1 MAHQLQIRMFGG
13 LSLQSGAHVITDRD
27 NRSRKVW
34 HLLAYLIT
42 RRSRPVPAGELI
54 EILWGNDPELDD
66 PENTLK
72 VTLHRARQMLDKLWP
87 GAGKDLICRSA
98 DGCRWT
104 GTDGMFLD
112 TDVFEKA
119 CRRDDPD
126 EERFLTGAMEALGL
140 YRGEFLAGL
149 SAHTWVI
156 PIATHYHNLY
166 INMLMR
172 TVPLLLE
179 RNRTEDAAALCRAAL
194 PAEPYHEELHRCLM
208 TALLRQNQSRE
219 AVAVY
224 EELSR
229 RLLHDFGITPDAQ
242 TRELYRQASHTVG
255 DRTMPIDTVLDH
267 LLEPD
272 PAAGA
277 LLCSFEAF
285 RVLCHAEAR
294 AMVRSGQ
301 ATHVA
306 LLSVTGAGDRHLTRR
321 SQETAMENLGQQ
333 IRLSLR
339 RGDAFC
345 KCSASQYVIM
355 LPQANFENSCVVCRR
370 IIGAFTRRYPH
381 SPIRIHYMV
390 RPLSTHN
397 LESPK
402 EEII

>member
-1 MAHQLQIRMFGG
+1 MAEKLQIRMFGG
-13 LSLQSGAHVITDRD
+13 LSLRAGENCITDRD
-27 NRSRKVW
+27 SRSRKVW

-42 RRSRPVPAGELI
+42 RRSRPVSPGELI
-54 EILWGNDPELDD
+54 ETLWGDEPASDN
-66 PENTLK
+66 PENALK
-72 VTLHRARQMLDKLWP
+72 VTLHRARQLLDKLWP
-87 GAGKDLICRSA
+87 GAGKTLICKVA
-98 DGCRWT
+98 GGYQWNNDLDMT
-104 GTDGMFLD
+104 LD
-112 TDVFEKA
+112 TTLFEEA
-119 CRRDDPD
+119 CCREYPG
-126 EERFLTGAMEALGL
+126 EEEFLAGALETLAL

-149 SAHTWVI
+149 SVHTWVI

-166 INMLMR
+166 ITILMQV
-172 TVPLLLE
+172 VPLLLDRKRLAE
-179 RNRTEDAAALCRAAL
+179 AEALCRGAL

-208 TALLRQNQSRE
+208 TALLRQEKPKE

-229 RLLHDFGITPDAQ
+229 RLLHDFGITPDAR
-242 TRELYRQASHTVG
+242 TWELYRQASHTVG
-255 DRTMPIDTVLDH
+255 DRTMPMDTVLDH
-267 LLEPD
+267 LLEQD

-306 LLSVTGAGDRHLTRR
+306 LFSVTGEGDRHLTRR
-321 SQETAMENLGQQ
+321 SLETAMENLGQQ
-333 IRLSLR
+333 IRTGLR

-370 IIGAFTRRYPH
+370 VIGAFTRRYPH

-390 RPLSTHN
+390 RPLSTRN
-397 LESPK
+397 LE
-402 EEII
+402 